1 MKFLGWLLILIGIF
15 TAPAGFGI
23 LFIAVGVICLKMNK

>member
-1 MKFLGWLLILIGIF
+1 MKWLGWLSILIGIF

-23 LFIAVGVICLKMNK
+23 LFIAVGIICLKLA